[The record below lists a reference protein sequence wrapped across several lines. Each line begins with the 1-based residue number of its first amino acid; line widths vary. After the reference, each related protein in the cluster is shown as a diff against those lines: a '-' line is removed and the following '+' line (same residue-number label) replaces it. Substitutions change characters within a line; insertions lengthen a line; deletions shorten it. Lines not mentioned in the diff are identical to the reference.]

1 MTPYSIFVLFL
12 RRMDLSLIENHFWKK
27 ENKITKELNVFTD
40 TVVSIVIM
48 KDILTDEEFYMYK
61 LKNKNY
67 LFNEKTLMKQY
78 Y

>member
-1 MTPYSIFVLFL
+1 MNTKYNIGQKV
-12 RRMDLSLIENHFWKK
+12 RVYETKIK

>member
-1 MTPYSIFVLFL
+1 MGAKYSIGQKV
-12 RRMDLSLIENHFWKK
+12 RVYETKIK

-48 KDILTDEEFYMYK
+48 RDILTDEEFYMYK

>member
-1 MTPYSIFVLFL
+1 MGTKYSIGQKV
-12 RRMDLSLIENHFWKK
+12 RVYETKIK

>member
-1 MTPYSIFVLFL
+1 MGTKYSIGQKV
-12 RRMDLSLIENHFWKK
+12 RVYETKIK

-48 KDILTDEEFYMYK
+48 KDILTNEEFYMYK
-61 LKNKNY
+61 LKNKKY
-67 LFNEKTLMKQY
+67 LFYEKTLMKKY

>member
-1 MTPYSIFVLFL
+1 MGTKYSIGQKV
-12 RRMDLSLIENHFWKK
+12 RVYETKIK

-48 KDILTDEEFYMYK
+48 RDILTDEEFYMYK

>member
-1 MTPYSIFVLFL
+1 MNTKYNIGQKV
-12 RRMDLSLIENHFWKK
+12 RVYETKIK

-48 KDILTDEEFYMYK
+48 RDILTNEEFYMYK

>member
-1 MTPYSIFVLFL
+1 MNTKYNIGQKV
-12 RRMDLSLIENHFWKK
+12 RVYETKIK

-48 KDILTDEEFYMYK
+48 RDILRDEEFYMFK

>member
-1 MTPYSIFVLFL
+1 MNTKYNIGQKV
-12 RRMDLSLIENHFWKK
+12 RVYETKIK

-48 KDILTDEEFYMYK
+48 RDILTDEEFYMYK

>member
-1 MTPYSIFVLFL
+1 MGTKYSIGQKV
-12 RRMDLSLIENHFWKK
+12 RVYETKKK
-27 ENKITKELNVFTD
+27 ENKIKKELNVFTD
-40 TVVSIVIM
+40 KVVSIAIM
-48 KDILTDEEFYMYK
+48 RDI

>member
-1 MTPYSIFVLFL
+1 MGTKYSIGQKV
-12 RRMDLSLIENHFWKK
+12 RVYETKIK

-48 KDILTDEEFYMYK
+48 RDILTNEEFYMYK